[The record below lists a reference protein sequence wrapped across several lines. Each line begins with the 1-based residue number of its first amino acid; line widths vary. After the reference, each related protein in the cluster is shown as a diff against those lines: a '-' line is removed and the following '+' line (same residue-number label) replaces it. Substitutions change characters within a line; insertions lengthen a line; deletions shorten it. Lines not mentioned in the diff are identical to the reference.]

1 MLYEDSLILAKF
13 YQKEMACGTKPS
25 TYHLSQ
31 GNIFLAITYQNMAA
45 RRYKYVVHYTGIES

>member
-13 YQKEMACGTKPS
+13 YQKEMAWCHKLS

-45 RRYKYVVHYTGIES
+45 RRYKYVVHYMGIES